1 MNSQEVVKPSKSTLK
16 NILLKNATGFLRVAW
31 RTNSGKIGLI
41 VVSIHIFLAI
51 FGPFITP
58 YSPTE
63 FGPEDLQHRFESPSL
78 IHPFGTDHFGR
89 DIFSR
94 VLAGA
99 QSIIWISVVGTAL
112 GIFLGTV
119 IGIISAYVGGWT
131 EQISM
136 RIMDFLLAFPGLL
149 LALLMVTIGMQRTNV
164 DESWI
169 IIVVIGIAF
178 TPNNSR
184 VIRSAALS
192 IKPLEFVQSARLRG
206 EPLIYIVFREILPNV
221 IPVISVEATLRLSFA
236 LLLTASLGFLG
247 LGVQPPT
254 PDWGLMVS
262 DSREHLS
269 IAPWASLAPALAM
282 GSLVIGV
289 NLLADGIRQSM
300 GLPEVRKT
308 DG

>member
-1 MNSQEVVKPSKSTLK
+1 MNSQEVIEPSKSSVKDTV
-16 NILLKNATGFLRVAW
+16 LKNAMGFLKVAW

-41 VVSIHIFLAI
+41 IVSIHIFLAI

-58 YSPTE
+58 YSPTD

-221 IPVISVEATLRLSFA
+221 IPVISIESIIIFFA
-236 LLLTASLGFLG
+236 LC
-247 LGVQPPT
+247 
-254 PDWGLMVS
+254 
-262 DSREHLS
+262 
-269 IAPWASLAPALAM
+269 
-282 GSLVIGV
+282 
-289 NLLADGIRQSM
+289 
-300 GLPEVRKT
+300 
-308 DG
+308 